1 MANSGLASTAG
12 STFIGV
18 LLGLILYGCSCAQ
31 IVIYFRRYSE
41 DPLGLKA
48 LAATLWYEQ
57 KCGSHLLFTWHLLVA
72 SHAAPAKL
80 AVGTSTFM
88 MEFFFASLSILVVQC
103 YYIYVV
109 WKPGGVGIW
118 PQSAILRR
126 NTCLCGNVVPFTSSG
141 SSNFGNTRCIRNRC
155 VYYDFFMCDS
165 PWTQNWD
172 QEASTTLMATSRTEN
187 VIATLV
193 IYAIN
198 RGIFT
203 AYVAKFMTING
214 AHISVLFQ
222 ALPTGAFYHLHL
234 LQDAVVVL
242 VDDRPRPGHS
252 AYVMLLLLGER
263 GAELTY
269 PCSPP
274 VYVNSLLA
282 LLNVRQNLRGQMAGP
297 EHVSMTLRNHER
309 LPGNDGTLPGP
320 NIALKFAH

>member
-57 KCGSHLLFTWHLLVA
+57 KCGSRLLFTWHLLVA

-80 AVGTSTFM
+80 AVGTS
-88 MEFFFASLSILVVQC
+88 
-103 YYIYVV
+103 YYIHVV
-109 WKPGGVGIW
+109 WKPGGW

-141 SSNFGNTRCIRNRC
+141 SGNSGNTRCIRNRC
-155 VYYDFFMCDS
+155 VYYNFFMCDS

-203 AYVAKFMTING
+203 AYVANFMTING

-234 LQDAVVVL
+234 LQDAVVIL

-320 NIALKFAH
+320 KIALKFAH